1 MSTAILANGD
11 FPRHPAALA
20 ALRGAERV
28 ICCDGAATQA
38 LLHGIRPAAVA
49 GDLDSLPGFLRE
61 RFAPVLSKSG
71 EQETNDLAKAFRLCL
86 AHGWRD
92 LVFLGATGGRED
104 HTLGNLS
111 HFVDFAREAP
121 GATLVTDSGVFRA
134 VLPPGG
140 AVPVF
145 PGQQVSLVA
154 SGPAAHVTASG
165 LAYPVQTLRLDR
177 WWRGTLN
184 EATADIVE
192 IATDAP
198 LLVFTAHA
206 DAGAKHHL
214 PAHDPSPLPV
224 ALTVAG
230 SDSGGNA
237 GIQADLRAFHALGV
251 HGCCAIT
258 SLTAQNPLGVRSAQA
273 ADPALVADQLDAI
286 FEGYRVGGAKTGM
299 LPSAEIVEVVAE
311 KFAAHPEIPLVV
323 DPVMVATSGARLVGD
338 TAVAAIRDR
347 LLPLAA
353 LATPNL
359 PEAEVLLGEP
369 VTDAALTARHLAN
382 RLGCAVLLKGGHSA
396 ERPAEDF
403 LAQKD
408 GTVLRITSAAIQ
420 NPLSTHGTGCTLS
433 AAIAGALA
441 RGLPLPDAV
450 LAGKA
455 LVFEAI
461 RTGRP
466 VPPST
471 VLGMPTSLPLAEVL
485 VASSS
490 C

>member
-28 ICCDGAATQA
+28 VCCDGAAAQA

-49 GDLDSLPGFLRE
+49 GDLDSLPGCLRE
-61 RFAPVLSKSG
+61 RFSALLVHSA
-71 EQETNDLAKAFRLCL
+71 EQETNDLSKAFRLCL

-121 GATLVTDSGVFRA
+121 GAPLVTDTGVFRV

-140 AVPVF
+140 TIPTK
-145 PGQQVSLVA
+145 PGQQISLIA
-154 SGPAAHVTASG
+154 PDPSTRLSATG
-165 LAYPVQTLRLDR
+165 LVYPVQALRLQR
-177 WWRGTLN
+177 WWEGTLN
-184 EATADIVE
+184 EATADTVE
-192 IATDAP
+192 ITTDAP
-198 LLVFTAHA
+198 LLVFSAHA
-206 DAGAKHHL
+206 DAGAKHRL
-214 PAHDPSPLPV
+214 PAHDSSPLPV

-286 FEGYRVGGAKTGM
+286 FEGYHVGGAKTGM

-311 KFAAHPEIPLVV
+311 KFSAHPEIPLVV
-323 DPVMVATSGARLVGD
+323 APVMVATSGARLVGD
-338 TAVAAIRDR
+338 DAVSAIRDS

-369 VTDAALTARHLAN
+369 FTDTATAARYLAD

-403 LAQKD
+403 FAQKD
-408 GTVLRITSAAIQ
+408 GTVLRITTNAIQ

-466 VPPST
+466 VPPSA
-471 VLGMPTSLPLAEVL
+471 VLGLPSSLPLAEVL
-485 VASSS
+485 VAS
-490 C
+490 CQF

>member
-28 ICCDGAATQA
+28 VCCDGAAAQA
-38 LLHGIRPAAVA
+38 LLHGIQPAAVT
-49 GDLDSLPGFLRE
+49 GDLDSLPDFLRR
-61 RFAPVLSKSG
+61 RFSAILVHSD

-86 AHGWRD
+86 THGWRD

-111 HFVDFAREAP
+111 HFVDFAREDP
-121 GATLVTDSGVFRA
+121 GATLVTDTGVFRA

-140 AVPVF
+140 AIPTA
-145 PGQQVSLVA
+145 PGQQISLFA
-154 SGPAAHVTASG
+154 PDPAGNLSATG
-165 LAYPVQTLRLDR
+165 LVYPVQALRLGR
-177 WWRGTLN
+177 WWEGTLN

-273 ADPALVADQLDAI
+273 ADRALGADQLAAI
-286 FEGYRVGGAKTGM
+286 FEGYRVGGAKTGI
-299 LPSAEIVEVVAE
+299 LPSAGIVEVVAE
-311 KFAAHPEIPLVV
+311 KFSAHPESPLVV

-338 TAVAAIRDR
+338 DAVSAIRDG

-359 PEAEVLLGEP
+359 PEAEVLLREP
-369 VTDAALTARHLAN
+369 VTDAATAARHLAD

-403 LAQKD
+403 FAQKD
-408 GTVLRITSAAIQ
+408 GTVLRITTNAIQ

-441 RGLPLPDAV
+441 RDLLMPDAG
-450 LAGKA
+450 LARKA
-455 LVFEAI
+455 LVFDAI

-466 VPPST
+466 VPPSA
-471 VLGMPTSLPLAEVL
+471 VLGLPSSLPLAEVL
-485 VASSS
+485 VAS
-490 C
+490 CQF